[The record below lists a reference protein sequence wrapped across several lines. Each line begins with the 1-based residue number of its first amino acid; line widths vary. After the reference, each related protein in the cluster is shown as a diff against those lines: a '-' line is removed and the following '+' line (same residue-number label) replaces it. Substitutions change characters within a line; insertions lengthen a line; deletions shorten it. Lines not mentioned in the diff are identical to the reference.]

1 MLNREPQ
8 MTQIYTAAVTLAALL
23 VYFALT
29 VNVGRA
35 RGRYGIK
42 APAVTGNENFE
53 RVYRIQMNTLEQL
66 VFFLPAL
73 WLYAVLVSDAGAA
86 VGGLIW
92 VIGRIIYALAY
103 TRDPATRGR
112 GVMITMLAQ
121 VGLFLGAAY
130 GVVRALIG

>member
-1 MLNREPQ
+1 
-8 MTQIYTAAVTLAALL
+8 
-23 VYFALT
+23 
-29 VNVGRA
+29 
-35 RGRYGIK
+35 
-42 APAVTGNENFE
+42 
-53 RVYRIQMNTLEQL
+53 MNTLEQL

-92 VIGRIIYALAY
+92 IIGRIIYALAY

-121 VGLFLGAAY
+121 VGLFLGAVY
-130 GVVRALIG
+130 GVARALIG

>member
-1 MLNREPQ
+1 MKH
-8 MTQIYTAAVTLAALL
+8 IYTASVTLLALI

-53 RVYRIQMNTLEQL
+53 RAYRIQMNTLEQL